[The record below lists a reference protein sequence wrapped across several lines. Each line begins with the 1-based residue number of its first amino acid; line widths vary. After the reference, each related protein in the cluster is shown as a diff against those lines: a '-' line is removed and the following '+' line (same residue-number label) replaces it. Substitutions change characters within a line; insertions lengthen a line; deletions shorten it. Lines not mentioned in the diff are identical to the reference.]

1 MQTTSVKRS
10 RLEKP
15 GRIGVSNWRWLYAL
29 LAIVLAIGI
38 FFRFANLDRKVY
50 WNDEAITSLR
60 ISGYTEAEIIQQ
72 VYDGRTIDVS
82 EIMKYQRPNPEKGLD
97 GVINSL
103 ATEDAHLSLLYHV
116 LARVWVDWFGSS
128 IAAIRSLSALL
139 SLLALPCLYWLCR
152 ELFNL
157 PLTGWIAMVLIAV
170 SPFHILYAQE
180 ARQYS
185 LWTVTILLSSAALL
199 RALRVQT
206 KISWV
211 VYAATVALALYSHTL
226 SILVVAGHGIY
237 VLFVERFRLSKR
249 FLVYLLSI
257 IGGFLAFV
265 PWLIVAIAQSS
276 KISSNV
282 SRTNINIGLPA
293 LIKSWCQSLYRI
305 FVDIPNLGDYFFP
318 IIFLLTIY
326 ALYHLVRKRSKETY
340 LFIIILIGTALALA
354 IPDIL
359 LGGKRSSDSRYL
371 IPSYIGIELAIAY
384 LFSTQLVALKSRWKS
399 FWSFFLV
406 ALMSVG
412 IISCAISS
420 QARAGWNKS
429 SGYYNPQIAEI
440 INQTNNSLVISD
452 NTPGRILSLSHLLN
466 RRVKLLL
473 ISQPYSLKIPGNFDN
488 IFVYQP
494 SSKLEKQL
502 EREKKYHPKDMLKS
516 WLWKLEKIG
525 EQ

>member
-10 RLEKP
+10 SLE
-15 GRIGVSNWRWLYAL
+15 NWRWLYAL
-29 LAIVLAIGI
+29 FAIVLAMGI
-38 FFRFANLDRKVY
+38 FFRFANLDKKVY
-50 WNDEAITSLR
+50 WNDEAVTSLR

-72 VYDGRTIDVS
+72 VYDGRAIDVS
-82 EIMKYQRPNPEKGLD
+82 EIMEYQRPNPNRGLD

-103 ATEDAHLSLLYHV
+103 ATEDAHLSLLYHF
-116 LARVWVDWFGSS
+116 LARLWLDWFGSS
-128 IAAIRSLSALL
+128 TAAIRSLSALL
-139 SLLALPCLYWLCR
+139 SLLAFPCLYWLCR
-152 ELFNL
+152 ELFNS
-157 PLTGWIAMVLIAV
+157 PLTGWIAMALMAV
-170 SPFHILYAQE
+170 SPFHVLYAQE

-185 LWTVTILLSSAALL
+185 LWTVAILLSSAALL

-211 VYAATVALALYSHTL
+211 VYAATVALAIYSHTL

-249 FLVYLLSI
+249 FFVYLLSI

-318 IIFLLTIY
+318 VIFLLTIY
-326 ALYHLVRKRSKETY
+326 ALYYLVRKSSKETF
-340 LFIIILIGTALALA
+340 LFVSILIGTTLALA

-384 LFSTQLVALKSRWKS
+384 LFSTQLVALKSWQQKL
-399 FWSFFLV
+399 WSVVLI
-406 ALMSVG
+406 ALLSVG
-412 IISCAISS
+412 IVSCAISS
-420 QARAGWNKS
+420 QAQTWWNKS

-440 INQTNNSLVISD
+440 INKTSNTLVISD
-452 NTPGRILSLSHLLN
+452 NTPGRILSLSHLLDE
-466 RRVKLLL
+466 RIKLLL
-473 ISQPYSLKIPGNFDN
+473 LSQPDSLKIPKDFSN
-488 IFVYQP
+488 IFIYQP
-494 SSKLEKQL
+494 SSKLETRL
-502 EREKKYHPKDMLKS
+502 DREKNYHLKDMLKG
-516 WLWKLEKIG
+516 WLWKLDKIG
-525 EQ
+525 DR